1 MKDSMRD
8 AVLTALLLASP
19 LPWHGQGRATAQEPS
34 GPKQVQPARTLALPT
49 LRPPVADTG
58 IFSPPPLPPPSY
70 IRRADGAPGRDYW
83 QQRADYTIR
92 VTLDTASRRITG
104 TETISYTNNSP
115 DTLRFVWMQLDQ
127 NLFRPGSTG
136 SLLFPPEGR
145 LGAAGFNG
153 G

>member
-1 MKDSMRD
+1 MKDSMRY
-8 AVLTALLLASP
+8 AALMALLVAWP
-19 LPWHGQGRATAQEPS
+19 LSAQEPS
-34 GPKQVQPARTLALPT
+34 GPKPVQPARPLALPT
-49 LRPPVADTG
+49 LRPPVSDTG
-58 IFSPPPLPPPSY
+58 IFSPPPLPPASA

-83 QQRADYTIR
+83 QQRADYAIR